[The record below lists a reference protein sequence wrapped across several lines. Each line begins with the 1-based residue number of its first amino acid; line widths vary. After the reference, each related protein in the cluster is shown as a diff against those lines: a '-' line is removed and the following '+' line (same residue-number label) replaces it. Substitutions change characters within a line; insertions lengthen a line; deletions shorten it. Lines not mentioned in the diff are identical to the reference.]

1 MKKGSQHFFK
11 SKLNALQRQKIRSKK
26 GDHRKRIDWYKAVRQ
41 IVPFNKHQRAN
52 YIISRQCSVPHRT
65 FQN

>member
-11 SKLNALQRQKIRSKK
+11 SELNALQRQKIRSKK
-26 GDHRKRIDWYKAVRQ
+26 GDNRKRIDWYKPVRQ

-52 YIISRQCSVPHRT
+52 ST
-65 FQN
+65 

>member
-11 SKLNALQRQKIRSKK
+11 SKLNVLQRQKIISKK
-26 GDHRKRIDWYKAVRQ
+26 GDNRKRIDWYKAVRQ

-52 YIISRQCSVPHRT
+52 ST
-65 FQN
+65 